1 MQLCHEKG
9 RHLHSE
15 RNDQTEPLR
24 LYLDTVWCR
33 DKRRSVFILCKSGN
47 DRMQNRT

>member
-24 LYLDTVWCR
+24 LYLDTVLVQR
-33 DKRRSVFILCKSGN
+33 QKTVSFYF
-47 DRMQNRT
+47 MQIR